1 VFLAPPRILATSDGR
16 ALRECLP
23 DTRLAPNVP
32 PGVVG
37 TRGLGRTNS
46 GGSRPDR
53 IPRPAAQPETG
64 PRGRSA
70 AAGPGG
76 GTTLGWGASVAPP
89 PVFPPE
95 PAATTAS
102 GEHRERALDAGRC
115 ARLPALIATLSGPDR
130 EIVLLR
136 VVAGVSIPDIVA
148 ALGVTPAASR
158 LAEHQALGALQ
169 PAASANAPRAD
180 RVDLG
185 AEHHDDRLQIQPGQQ
200 PEHEREHLIDL
211 RRAGKFPTAEQCAHR
226 LQHLHSD
233 CGGDRSGQ
241 QISHSTSRTLSTQNL
256 MTNTATLTATATA
269 GAAIRA
275 PMPRP

>member
-1 VFLAPPRILATSDGR
+1 MRCFLRLPGSSRPPTVAPCVSVFPTPGWPRTFRPAWW
-16 ALRECLP
+16 
-23 DTRLAPNVP
+23 
-32 PGVVG
+32 G
-37 TRGLGRTNS
+37 TRGLSRTNS

-130 EIVLLR
+130 EIVSLR
-136 VVAGVSIPDIVA
+136 VVAGVSIPAIVA
-148 ALGVTPAASR
+148 GPGC
-158 LAEHQALGALQ
+158 H
-169 PAASANAPRAD
+169 PPRAAWPSIRPWAHCNQR
-180 RVDLG
+180 RVPTPG
-185 AEHHDDRLQIQPGQQ
+185 VVAE
-200 PEHEREHLIDL
+200 EV
-211 RRAGKFPTAEQCAHR
+211 A
-226 LQHLHSD
+226 
-233 CGGDRSGQ
+233 
-241 QISHSTSRTLSTQNL
+241 
-256 MTNTATLTATATA
+256 
-269 GAAIRA
+269 AAIRA